1 MKHLKK
7 FNESREELKLQ
18 KEELQEFCEM
28 YLSYL
33 TDEGFEISIQVHEAS
48 DSWPCIGKKN
58 YPELGY
64 QTNYF
69 RVKLGKPNSAGPGF
83 PFKIFL
89 WEEVS
94 DRFIPFV
101 KYLIDNYNLLKIDP
115 RSTVTSIQKS
125 RFNLEFATGHNIKF
139 QSKELLDNS
148 SSLEGK
154 KLRSISFV
162 VGLPK

>member
-18 KEELQEFCEM
+18 KEELQDFCEM

-33 TDEGFEISIQVHEAS
+33 IDEGFELNIREHNAS
-48 DSWPCIGKKN
+48 DSWPSVGNKD

-69 RVKLGKPNSAGPGF
+69 RVSFYKTDYSLPD
-83 PFKIFL
+83 FL

-94 DRFIPFV
+94 DRFIPFI
-101 KYLIDNYNLLKIDP
+101 KYLKDNYNLLKIDP
-115 RSTVTSIQKS
+115 RSTIKYFFS
-125 RFNLEFATGHNIKF
+125 LEFATGINSRF
-139 QSKELLDNS
+139 QSKELLDGA

-154 KLRSISFV
+154 YLRSISFV
-162 VGLPK
+162 VGLLK

>member
-1 MKHLKK
+1 MKYLVK
-7 FNESREELKLQ
+7 FNEDLVNREELKD
-18 KEELQEFCEM
+18 FCEM
-28 YLSYL
+28 YLAYL
-33 TDEGFEISIQVHEAS
+33 TDEGFELNIREHNAS
-48 DSWPCIGKKN
+48 DSWPSVGNKD

-69 RVKLGKPNSAGPGF
+69 RVSFYKTDNSLF
-83 PFKIFL
+83 F

-101 KYLIDNYNLLKIDP
+101 KYLIDNYKLLKIDP
-115 RSTVTSIQKS
+115 RSTIKYC
-125 RFNLEFATGHNIKF
+125 FGLEFATGTNSRFKT
-139 QSKELLDNS
+139 KELLDGTL
-148 SSLEGK
+148 LEGK

>member
-1 MKHLKK
+1 MKHLKR
-7 FNESREELKLQ
+7 FNENREELKLQ
-18 KEELQEFCEM
+18 KEELQDFCEM

-33 TDEGFEISIQVHEAS
+33 IDEGFELNIREHNAS
-48 DSWPCIGKKN
+48 DSWPSVGNKD

-69 RVKLGKPNSAGPGF
+69 RVKLRKPDRNPIFG
-83 PFKIFL
+83 IFL

-115 RSTVTSIQKS
+115 RSTIKS
-125 RFNLEFATGHNIKF
+125 CFSLEFATGFNSRF
-139 QSKELLDNS
+139 QTKELLEGA
-148 SSLEGK
+148 SSLEGE

>member
-28 YLSYL
+28 YLAYL
-33 TDEGFEISIQVHEAS
+33 TDEGFELNIREHNAS
-48 DSWPCIGKKN
+48 DSWPSVGNKD

-69 RVKLGKPNSAGPGF
+69 RVSFYKTDNSLF
-83 PFKIFL
+83 F

-115 RSTVTSIQKS
+115 RSTIKYCFS
-125 RFNLEFATGHNIKF
+125 LEFATGINSRF
-139 QSKELLDNS
+139 QSKELLDGA

-154 KLRSISFV
+154 KLRSINFV

>member
-18 KEELQEFCEM
+18 KEELQDFCEM

-33 TDEGFEISIQVHEAS
+33 IDEGFEIEIREHNAS
-48 DSWPCIGKKN
+48 DSWPSAGNKD

-69 RVKLGKPNSAGPGF
+69 RVKLRKPDINPIFG
-83 PFKIFL
+83 IFL

-94 DRFIPFV
+94 DRFIPFI
-101 KYLIDNYNLLKIDP
+101 KYLKDNYNLLKIDP
-115 RSTVTSIQKS
+115 RSTIKYCFS
-125 RFNLEFATGHNIKF
+125 LEFATGINSRF
-139 QSKELLDNS
+139 QSKELLDGA

>member
-28 YLSYL
+28 YLAYL
-33 TDEGFEISIQVHEAS
+33 TDEGFELNIREHNAS
-48 DSWPCIGKKN
+48 DSWPSVGNKD

-69 RVKLGKPNSAGPGF
+69 RVSFYKTDNSLF
-83 PFKIFL
+83 F

-115 RSTVTSIQKS
+115 RSTVPSIKKS
-125 RFNLEFATGHNIKF
+125 RFNLEIAIGHNSGHNIKF
-139 QSKELLDNS
+139 QSKELLDGA

-154 KLRSISFV
+154 KLRSIGFV

>member
-18 KEELQEFCEM
+18 KEELQDFCEM
-28 YLSYL
+28 YLAYL
-33 TDEGFEISIQVHEAS
+33 TDEGFEINIREHNAS
-48 DSWPCIGKKN
+48 DSWPSVGNKD

-69 RVKLGKPNSAGPGF
+69 RVNFYKTDNSL
-83 PFKIFL
+83 FL
-89 WEEVS
+89 WKEVS

-115 RSTVTSIQKS
+115 RSTIKYCFS
-125 RFNLEFATGHNIKF
+125 LEFATGINSRFKT
-139 QSKELLDNS
+139 KELLDGAL
-148 SSLEGK
+148 LEGK
-154 KLRSISFV
+154 KLRSINFV

>member
-33 TDEGFEISIQVHEAS
+33 TDEGFEINTREHNAS
-48 DSWPCIGKKN
+48 DSWPSVGNKD

-64 QTNYF
+64 KTNYF
-69 RVKLGKPNSAGPGF
+69 RVNFYKTDNSL
-83 PFKIFL
+83 FL
-89 WEEVS
+89 WKEVS

-115 RSTVTSIQKS
+115 RSTIKYCFS
-125 RFNLEFATGHNIKF
+125 LEFATGINSRFKT
-139 QSKELLDNS
+139 KELLDGVL
-148 SSLEGK
+148 LEGK